1 MSSDLLE
8 AGKQEEEYQ
17 LNTEEIDEPFLLFK
31 VHTYSHKQHLS
42 GNASSLTQLEI
53 STHQKSEKAIM
64 DLDSRKQKK
73 LPCVSSTSTIKTSS
87 FPPPNH

>member
-1 MSSDLLE
+1 MSSDLPE

-42 GNASSLTQLEI
+42 GNASSLTQL
-53 STHQKSEKAIM
+53 
-64 DLDSRKQKK
+64 
-73 LPCVSSTSTIKTSS
+73 
-87 FPPPNH
+87 